1 MTDKEYAARLLE
13 IRVKVN
19 TLLDDMGATYDNK
32 AEMLEKV
39 LNVAM
44 NGDLSKVKAGKVKTS
59 KFITVMDC
67 RRIEYRKPEIYM

>member
-19 TLLDDMGATYDNK
+19 TLLDDMGATYSTRV
-32 AEMLEKV
+32 EMLEKV

-59 KFITVMDC
+59 KFITVRDC
-67 RRIEYRKPEIYM
+67 RRVEYRKPEIYI

>member
-19 TLLDDMGATYDNK
+19 TLLDDMGATYDNHV
-32 AEMLEKV
+32 EMLEKV

-44 NGDLSKVKAGKVKTS
+44 NGDLSKVKAGKVKTG
-59 KFITVMDC
+59 KFITVTDC
-67 RRIEYRKPEIYM
+67 RRIEHRKPATYM